1 MCCFKHESYPPG
13 DEIEVSMETCNG
25 YGACAEAPLSPS
37 SLSVKENAALD
48 ADTVGLFTAS
58 AVAATYDDEL
68 RTLGLLRT
76 VAMTV
81 ERNGDLWEVQR
92 L

>member
-1 MCCFKHESYPPG
+1 M
-13 DEIEVSMETCNG
+13 SMEACNG
-25 YGACAEAPLSPS
+25 YGACAEASVGPS
-37 SLSVKENAALD
+37 SLSVGENADLD
-48 ADTVGLFTAS
+48 ADAIALFTAS

-76 VAMTV
+76 IATAVK
-81 ERNGDLWEVQR
+81 RSDLWEVNVSMKKLQNTSIQI